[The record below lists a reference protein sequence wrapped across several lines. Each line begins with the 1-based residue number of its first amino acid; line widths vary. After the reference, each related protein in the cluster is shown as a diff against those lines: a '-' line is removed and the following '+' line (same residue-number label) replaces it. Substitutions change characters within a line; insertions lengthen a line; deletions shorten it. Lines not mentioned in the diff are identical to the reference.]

1 MTEITIPYISFA
13 GGVLILC
20 ASLALNIVTTYLFH
34 HVTKIPS
41 LQLPD
46 KSKAD
51 PAYLYPPFKI
61 SNPKF

>member
-34 HVTKIPS
+34 QVTKSPGF
-41 LQLPD
+41 QLPD
-46 KSKAD
+46 KSKPD
-51 PAYLYPPFKI
+51 PAYLYPP
-61 SNPKF
+61 SNSQGN